1 MAVRVRSLRQRTGSP
16 SVARLKLDVRTRRSP
31 ARARWH
37 RSTPPASPTPFTH
50 WASRSDAQSA
60 SPSRCRNPH
69 WFPLATVARR
79 LRLGPLR
86 HSRRIRGNW
95 QRTFPP
101 RRGRPRGPT
110 SAPRVSQSL
119 QLPDRRGRPHCS
131 STGGRSVAP
140 PRASHPNLGLLAR
153 RCPRPTQLA
162 KSAAHFLISQRHAQ
176 LVRPNFLDASLVST
190 VPAVPFVVHHFDRLN
205 VSRGTSSTPA
215 APTLS
220 PFSSIFRGSA
230 TRNVVSQPRTQVH
243 WQRAGTT
250 HSR

>member
-131 STGGRSVAP
+131 STGGRSVVASQSVSSEPRP
-140 PRASHPNLGLLAR
+140 PRSTMSTTDAAGKVGRAFPDLAAPR
-153 RCPRPTQLA
+153 AAGPTQFFGRFARLDGARCPLRRPPL
-162 KSAAHFLISQRHAQ
+162 
-176 LVRPNFLDASLVST
+176 
-190 VPAVPFVVHHFDRLN
+190 
-205 VSRGTSSTPA
+205 
-215 APTLS
+215 
-220 PFSSIFRGSA
+220 
-230 TRNVVSQPRTQVH
+230 
-243 WQRAGTT
+243 
-250 HSR
+250 